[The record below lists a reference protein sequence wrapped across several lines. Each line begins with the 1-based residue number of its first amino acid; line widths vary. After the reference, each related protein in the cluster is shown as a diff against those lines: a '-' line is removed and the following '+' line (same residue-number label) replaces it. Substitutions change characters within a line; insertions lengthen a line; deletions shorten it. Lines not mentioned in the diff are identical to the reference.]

1 MNEIQ
6 IYIIGKGYLDLLEQ
20 TNFPLVINKSIAN
33 ISDISARDSTFSYDF
48 EIPNNTNNN
57 KILFGAEYVNATDK
71 AILGKQD
78 AVILLN
84 GAEYESGFVEVK
96 ISKYL
101 DKYVCNFF
109 GGNA

>member
-6 IYIIGKGYLDLLEQ
+6 IYIVGKGYLDLLEQ

-71 AILGKQD
+71 AILGKQA
-78 AVILLN
+78 AVIL
-84 GAEYESGFVEVK
+84 
-96 ISKYL
+96 
-101 DKYVCNFF
+101 
-109 GGNA
+109 